1 MGTGKTLRWRI
12 VAVLLVAALLPLFLA
27 GFGSWVVFGELL
39 EQKSLEVMRNLVLSH
54 GKTIEA
60 NLKER
65 VHLLQL
71 AAESNSLTEIS
82 DPQRLRQLLADLN
95 SSSNKGFVDLG
106 VFDFEGDH
114 VGYVGPYALR
124 GLSYREADW
133 FKEVMVSGAYVS
145 DVFLGYRQV
154 PHCIVAVKKVAADGE
169 PWILRATINSDQF
182 EKLVQTS
189 ELGQGSDVYI
199 LNRYGVYQTTPR
211 GGSLLDRTLGP
222 LTDVHLGVR
231 EERVNIDGSEGIKA
245 TTWINDNRWLLVAQQ
260 DLAFVQ
266 ATVDQAIANWT
277 LVVAVAIA
285 LLIVT
290 TFFATWHL
298 TGQINKA
305 HAEREEMSRAFIRSA
320 KLASVGELAT
330 GLAHEINNPLA
341 IISAEQTNIADLLS
355 ESEADT
361 LTREQI
367 QESLGRCETQIE
379 RCANITGKMLQFG
392 RKRESQVEP
401 TDITPRLLET
411 IRLLKRRAKV
421 RNIEI
426 VAEIEENLPRAL
438 VDPVELEQVM
448 VNLINNSIDAMP
460 HGGTVTV
467 RAVQEEGRLHLQI
480 VDDGTG
486 IPQEDLERVFEPFY
500 TTKPVGQGT
509 GLGLSVCYGIVQS
522 WGGGMRAESEQGN
535 GTAMHIML
543 RLNPPGQE

>member
-1 MGTGKTLRWRI
+1 MGTGKALRWRI

-39 EQKSLEVMRNLVLSH
+39 EQKSLDVMRNLVHSH
-54 GKTIEA
+54 GKAIEA
-60 NLKER
+60 NLEER

-106 VFDFEGDH
+106 VFNFEGDH

-124 GLSYREADW
+124 GLSYSEADW

-154 PHCIVAVKKVAADGE
+154 PHCIVAVKKAAADGE

-182 EKLVQTS
+182 EMLVQTS

-199 LNRYGVYQTTPR
+199 LNRQGVYQTTPR
-211 GGSLLDRTLGP
+211 GGSLLDRATGP
-222 LTDVHLGVR
+222 LTDVHRGVR
-231 EERVNIDGSEGIKA
+231 EERVDIDGSEGIKA

-266 ATVDQAIANWT
+266 ATVDQAIADWT

-285 LLIVT
+285 LLIVA

-298 TGQINKA
+298 TGQINRA
-305 HAEREEMSRAFIRSA
+305 NAEREEMSRAFIRSA

-341 IISAEQTNIADLLS
+341 IMSAEQTNIADLLP
-355 ESEADT
+355 ESGSDSPT
-361 LTREQI
+361 GEQI
-367 QESLGRCETQIE
+367 QESLRRCKTQIQ
-379 RCANITGKMLQFG
+379 RCASITGKMLQFG
-392 RKRESQVEP
+392 RKRESQVES

-411 IRLLKRRAKV
+411 IRLLERRAKV

-426 VAEIEENLPRAL
+426 VAEIEDDLPRAL

-460 HGGTVTV
+460 NGGTVTI
-467 RAVQEEGRLHLQI
+467 RAAQEEGRLHLE
-480 VDDGTG
+480 VADDGTG

-543 RLNPPGQE
+543 RLEPPGQE